1 MCSAFQTRGVRNASQ
16 KSWLV
21 AASRNMMVRPVR
33 PSALIGK
40 PMNLP

>member
-1 MCSAFQTRGVRNASQ
+1 MCSAFQMRGVRNASQ

-21 AASRNMMVRPVR
+21 AASRNNTVRPNR

-40 PMNLP
+40 PMNFP